1 MDALNARWNLVT
13 PRLKPSK
20 IAGAVLKILYLALA
34 FPAQVDV
41 LLMTQPQSGRWV
53 HFDTEVTNSS
63 GRVTYTIPKSK
74 KLSLGV
80 YPIKMVVK

>member
-1 MDALNARWNLVT
+1 MYMKLQAVDPAC
-13 PRLKPSK
+13 PS
-20 IAGAVLKILYLALA
+20 
-34 FPAQVDV
+34 QVDI